1 MKQEPVWK
9 VGPVMESIY
18 STLQQILRLVEKSPK
33 IYLDDAFLS
42 EISVRKHEW
51 DLADTDDFFACMTE
65 EELAHL
71 RPSDPIPDEAIPYED
86 VEYPESAQP
95 QNVFDLESS
104 GVRIEEWFHELQ
116 KRKVSIDGCG
126 CIWPEGSSSWAPRE
140 LFKYEYLSRGRRNPP
155 HVPWTLSGAYYNDDQ
170 PHQIYHAW
178 HGDEGREGII
188 LRSELQILIR
198 CMKGRMADPALCIH
212 NVPVLLLSIHGTK
225 ARIMIAHFNMKRKTL
240 DIKCSGFEQFDG
252 FEAKEN
258 TGTTDGCARP
268 HDFEAKRDL
277 FFRWLNPICQ
287 GDTYLKDSE
296 DAPEMVL
303 RGPKGRKRLVPRH
316 LPPPSSSSESTEI
329 LE

>member
-116 KRKVSIDGCG
+116 ERKVSIDGCG

-140 LFKYEYLSRGRRNPP
+140 LFKYEDLCHGRRNPP

-198 CMKGRMADPALCIH
+198 CMKGRMADPALCMH
-212 NVPVLLLSIHGTK
+212 NVPVRSSLVSMLPATTADTLLGAPTLHPRHQSPNHDCPLQHEEKDTRYQMQ
-225 ARIMIAHFNMKRKTL
+225 RIRAIRWLRSKRKHRNYRRLCET
-240 DIKCSGFEQFDG
+240 S
-252 FEAKEN
+252 
-258 TGTTDGCARP
+258 R
-268 HDFEAKRDL
+268 
-277 FFRWLNPICQ
+277 
-287 GDTYLKDSE
+287 
-296 DAPEMVL
+296 L
-303 RGPKGRKRLVPRH
+303 RGEEGPFL
-316 LPPPSSSSESTEI
+316 
-329 LE
+329 